1 MITIQGRERCQSML
15 GVLSAAGFLLLILL
29 PAVGAESVSYAIM
42 PGSITTDD
50 CLICGRPTIPEPT
63 TGGFQLRLVDQTFPN
78 TIYAIEGLVFDSF
91 LGDTVRHHGTG
102 SGTLV
107 LGGDFTV
114 TQTVTLS
121 LQVDDGTGP
130 KAVQM
135 TNVFSFG
142 TKQPNFVFQVA
153 QSNGTLVH
161 TFSANW
167 TTEPVLPAAWRW
179 VSVSA
184 TEGVIAWPASLGAAT
199 VQRRSL
205 GGVAAPWSEVAV
217 TLVEKGPVEF
227 RGRVP
232 LDGAGGLFRLHWS
245 GQ

>member
-1 MITIQGRERCQSML
+1 MRR
-15 GVLSAAGFLLLILL
+15 VLFAAGILPLILL
-29 PAVGAESVSYAIM
+29 PAVGAEPVAYAIM
-42 PGSITTDD
+42 PGSITMDD

-63 TGGFQLRLVDQTFPN
+63 TGRFQLRLVDQTFPN
-78 TIYAIEGLVFDSF
+78 TVYAIEGLVFDSF
-91 LGDTVRHHGTG
+91 VGETLRHHGTG
-102 SGTLV
+102 SGTLF

-114 TQTVTLS
+114 TQTVTLN

-142 TKQPNFVFQVA
+142 TQQPNFVFQVA

-161 TFSANW
+161 TLSADW
-167 TTEPVLPAAWRW
+167 QTEPIQKAAWRW
-179 VSVSA
+179 VSVGA

-205 GGVAAPWSEVAV
+205 GGVAAPWSEIAV
-217 TLVEKGPVEF
+217 VLVEKGPVEF

-232 LDGAGGLFRLHWS
+232 LDGTAGLYRLHWS